1 MARKQGT
8 KVVVMGGGSS
18 YTPEIVEGLIGRAG
32 ELSLRDVWLVDIP
45 AGEEKLSIVGALAKR
60 MVKKANSPF
69 KVHLT
74 VDRREALPDADFVV
88 TQIRVGGIAARIKD
102 ERVPLKHGVMGQETV
117 GPGGFAKALRTV
129 PQILAICRD
138 MAELCPSAWLINFT
152 NPSGIVTE
160 AVSRHTGVNVIG
172 LCNIPINTERSLQ
185 RQYKAK
191 PEEMYIQFVGL
202 NHLVWLNRVTCRGVD
217 VTAELV
223 AKTEAGG
230 HWPKGLVEAIGAIPC
245 GYHNYYYSPDKATE
259 HLLEAQREG
268 KPTRGEQIVEIER
281 ELFAQYRKRSL
292 AVKPE
297 ALSKRGGALYS
308 EAAVRLISSIHNDRR
323 DIQCVD
329 TRNLGALSDLPAD
342 SVVEVNCVI
351 DRQGPH
357 PIAVGPLPPQ
367 LRGLLQQVKAYEE
380 LTVEAA
386 ITGDRNTALA
396 ALIANPIV
404 PNAHIAKPLLEDL
417 LEAHRDYLPA
427 FFPRRG
433 KRAL

>member
-1 MARKQGT
+1 MPRKQGT

-18 YTPEIVEGLIGRAG
+18 YTPEIVEGLIARAD

-45 AGEEKLSIVGALAKR
+45 AGQEKLSIVGALAKR
-60 MVKKANSPF
+60 MVKKAKAPF
-69 KVHLT
+69 RVSLT
-74 VDRREALPDADFVV
+74 VDRREALPDADYVV

-129 PQILAICRD
+129 PQLLAIASD
-138 MAELCPSAWLINFT
+138 MRALCPNAWLINFT

-160 AVSRHTGVNVIG
+160 AVARHGGINVIG
-172 LCNIPINTERSLQ
+172 LCNIPINTERWLQ
-185 RQYKAK
+185 REYKAK
-191 PEEMYIQFVGL
+191 PGEMYIQFVGL
-202 NHLVWLNRVTCRGVD
+202 NHLVWLNKVTCRGVD

-230 HWPKGLVEAIGAIPC
+230 HWPAGLIDAIGAIPC

-259 HLLEAQREG
+259 HLLQAQREG
-268 KPTRGEQIVEIER
+268 KPTRGEQIVGIER
-281 ELFAQYRKRSL
+281 ELFDQYRKRSL
-292 AVKPE
+292 AEKPA

-329 TRNLGALSDLPAD
+329 TVNRGALSDLSPE

-351 DRQGPH
+351 DAQGPH

-386 ITGDRNTALA
+386 ITGDRKVALA
-396 ALIANPIV
+396 ALVANPIV

-417 LEAHRDYLPA
+417 LNAHADYLPA
-427 FFPRRG
+427 FFLKRR
-433 KRAL
+433 KR